1 MQAAMAA
8 VAVPIGKRATAYD
21 LALCVEIVYMSRGQ
35 VFMLL
40 LLHYSVSTPPFANGI
55 PSASEFG

>member
-1 MQAAMAA
+1 MAA

-55 PSASEFG
+55 PSPSEFG